1 MENNGAG
8 ASGGAMR
15 LLIADDHDLVRRGLR
30 GLLRREPDFEIV
42 GEAENGKE
50 AVELCRSLAPDL
62 VLMDVR
68 MPGMDGLEATRA
80 IKQERPEIGVLMV
93 TMHDDPDYMLEAI
106 KAGAAGYVLKDAS
119 WEDLTTAVR
128 RALSGDFP
136 MDPAVAARLLRR
148 LARETLEEP
157 APKAAAETGMAPA
170 LAEPLPDPLTP
181 RELEV
186 LERVTLGHTD
196 AGIARDL
203 AVSVGTVKT
212 HVRCVI
218 SKLGVSDRTQAAV
231 RAVELK
237 IVQPAG

>member
-8 ASGGAMR
+8 ASGDAMR

-119 WEDLTTAVR
+119 WEDLTTSVR
-128 RALSGDFP
+128 RGRCGECRWTRTSPSGCSRGS
-136 MDPAVAARLLRR
+136 PARRRSLR
-148 LARETLEEP
+148 P
-157 APKAAAETGMAPA
+157 G
-170 LAEPLPDPLTP
+170 TP
-181 RELEV
+181 RP
-186 LERVTLGHTD
+186 
-196 AGIARDL
+196 ARF
-203 AVSVGTVKT
+203 T
-212 HVRCVI
+212 
-218 SKLGVSDRTQAAV
+218 
-231 RAVELK
+231 RA
-237 IVQPAG
+237 ICPIP